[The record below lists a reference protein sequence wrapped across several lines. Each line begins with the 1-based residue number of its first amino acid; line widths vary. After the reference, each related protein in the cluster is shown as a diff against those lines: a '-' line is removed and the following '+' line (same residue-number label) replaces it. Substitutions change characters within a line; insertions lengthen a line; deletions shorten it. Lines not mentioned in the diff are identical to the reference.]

1 MTQGTSV
8 EPANVAGRLRR
19 ITAGWLVAIALVI
32 VAGGLAGRPAAAQ
45 GFFGGGGG
53 GDDRQAADTAV
64 RINQLEGQMRGL
76 NGQIEQLSFQIRQ
89 LQDLLARQQKDY
101 EFRLQELENGAG
113 RGAAKPQPQ
122 KKSEAPD
129 AGAPAPLA
137 AVAPVPSAP
146 APAPA
151 PGNRGAPPT
160 DLGRLPASA
169 DPIGGLIASGAPMDL
184 SGAGA
189 GAGAAAGAA
198 AARPRS
204 TTSETQP
211 VPGVDPR
218 FATTAPT
225 ASPRDEY
232 DAAYGYI
239 LNGEYDLAEQ
249 SFKTFLANHPTDK
262 RIGSAQFWLG
272 ESFYA
277 RARYKDAADSFLK
290 SYTQFPD
297 GAKAPDSLL
306 KLGLALN
313 GLGEKKA
320 ACAAWDELLNKF
332 PKASKAVRDRAATE
346 KARGKC

>member
-1 MTQGTSV
+1 MTQRSEVTIG
-8 EPANVAGRLRR
+8 ALARRLRG
-19 ITAGWLVAIALVI
+19 IAATLVV
-32 VAGGLAGRPAAAQ
+32 GLALMLGASATASAQ
-45 GFFGGGGG
+45 GFFGGGNSRSG
-53 GDDRQAADTAV
+53 GDDGQVADMSV

-76 NGQIEQLSFQIRQ
+76 NGQIEQLTFQIRQ
-89 LQDLLARQQKDY
+89 LQDQLARQQKDM
-101 EFRLQELENGAG
+101 EFRLQELENGG
-113 RGAAKPQPQ
+113 RAKAPAPQ

-129 AGAPAPLA
+129 AGGPALA
-137 AVAPVPSAP
+137 AVAPTP
-146 APAPA
+146 APAAAPPA
-151 PGNRGAPPT
+151 AQPQVGNRGTPPAN
-160 DLGRLPASA
+160 LGNLSSS
-169 DPIGGLIASGAPMDL
+169 DPIGGLIGSAAPMEL
-184 SGAGA
+184 GATQ
-189 GAGAAAGAA
+189 
-198 AARPRS
+198 RPKPAES
-204 TTSETQP
+204 QP

-218 FATTAPT
+218 YAAVAPT

-249 SFKTFLANHPTDK
+249 SFKTFMGNHPTDK
-262 RIGSAQFWLG
+262 RLGAAQFWLG
-272 ESFYA
+272 ESYYA
-277 RARYKDAADSFLK
+277 RARYKEAADSFLK

-320 ACAAWDELLNKF
+320 ACASWDELLNKY